1 MNRRHFMAAAM
12 AASLSSGAAFAQDF
26 GKPAA
31 PVTMV
36 VGYQPYYTQSWSGVV
51 MRAKKFYEKYL
62 PQGSK
67 VEFQIGLQEVGVH
80 FVLEGSVRRAG
91 NRVRI
96 TVQLVN
102 GETGQHVW
110 AERYEDVLS
119 DVFDPQERITR

>member
-1 MNRRHFMAAAM
+1 M
-12 AASLSSGAAFAQDF
+12 
-26 GKPAA
+26 
-31 PVTMV
+31 
-36 VGYQPYYTQSWSGVV
+36 
-51 MRAKKFYEKYL
+51 
-62 PQGSK
+62 
-67 VEFQIGLQEVGVH
+67 H

-119 DVFDPQERITR
+119 DVFDLQERITR